1 MRRYSDDEKA
11 EILKEIESVGN
22 IHAVCRKRGLSH
34 TTTVHNWLKK
44 QGLTEK
50 NRNYPAENRRLK
62 KKTAEL
68 ELKNAILK
76 DLLKKT
82 HQVF

>member
-1 MRRYSDDEKA
+1 MRRYNDEEKA
-11 EILKEIESVGN
+11 EILKEVESVGN

-34 TTTVHNWLKK
+34 TTVHNWLKK
-44 QGLTEK
+44 QELTQK
-50 NRNYPAENRRLK
+50 NKNYPAECRRLK
-62 KKTAEL
+62 KKIAEL

>member
-1 MRRYSDDEKA
+1 MRRYSSEEKV
-11 EILKEIESVGN
+11 EILKEVENVGN

-34 TTTVHNWLKK
+34 TTVHNWLRK
-44 QGLTEK
+44 QGLQEK

-62 KKTAEL
+62 KKIAEL
-68 ELKNAILK
+68 ELKNSILK